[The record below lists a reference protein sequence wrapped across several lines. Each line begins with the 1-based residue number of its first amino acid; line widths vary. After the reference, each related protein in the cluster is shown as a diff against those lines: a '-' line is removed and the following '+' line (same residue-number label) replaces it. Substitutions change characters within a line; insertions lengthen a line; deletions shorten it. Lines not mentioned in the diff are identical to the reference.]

1 MSSPRTGSSISLPTQ
16 PVPLSATQLTSV
28 ANAIVART
36 MTSVNPMMPMLP
48 NQPLPPPQCQ
58 PKLMLPNQPLP
69 QHPLPP
75 TSATSISVVPA
86 KTEAATPPPQPVQQP
101 QPAPVQPQQPAQP
114 VQQPQPQQSQTAPM
128 PPKKTAVTMAVNP
141 KKRVIA
147 QQLEQD
153 QTIKMEA
160 AQAAS
165 AAASAAPTP
174 PAERGHTN
182 SPSLIMI
189 KKEMP
194 AAPPSVQPPQHQQQ
208 QMSHMKPRDRFGREA
223 HLKEEKKPIVQQ
235 PTISLAAQEQQLAL
249 IREQEITIFFQA
261 LLKQGQNEQV
271 ALQLAQKMAQERY
284 TAAFTLAMQQ
294 AQASVEQELRTS
306 GQTGNAVGVP
316 VNPPAA
322 HQSQSPQSPVV
333 HVPVQAH
340 AHSRISTSYMSHDPR
355 DPYGPGAQHPDQRHV
370 IMSLNPPASPEPE
383 MAISMP
389 LNLDPLFPMVWKG
402 FLGLKNE
409 FASVEFR
416 YVSGCKDLANA
427 SLPHDHPS
435 MATLRIGQRMR
446 LEPTHLSG
454 VRTKMQQAAEHC
466 VLLALPCG
474 NDPHDM
480 ALQSRNLRSH
490 FITYLQLKG
499 AAGSVNVPGDPT
511 SHFHGADQGGY
522 VVHVFPSC
530 DFANET
536 VTSIAPDLLAKV
548 AEMEHMVIIIATVL
562 DKTQQME

>member
-114 VQQPQPQQSQTAPM
+114 GQKPQPQQPQTAPM

-223 HLKEEKKPIVQQ
+223 HLKEEKKCQ
-235 PTISLAAQEQQLAL
+235 
-249 IREQEITIFFQA
+249 
-261 LLKQGQNEQV
+261 
-271 ALQLAQKMAQERY
+271 
-284 TAAFTLAMQQ
+284 
-294 AQASVEQELRTS
+294 
-306 GQTGNAVGVP
+306 
-316 VNPPAA
+316 
-322 HQSQSPQSPVV
+322 
-333 HVPVQAH
+333 
-340 AHSRISTSYMSHDPR
+340 
-355 DPYGPGAQHPDQRHV
+355 QRH
-370 IMSLNPPASPEPE
+370 LAS
-383 MAISMP
+383 
-389 LNLDPLFPMVWKG
+389 NLH
-402 FLGLKNE
+402 N
-409 FASVEFR
+409 
-416 YVSGCKDLANA
+416 
-427 SLPHDHPS
+427 
-435 MATLRIGQRMR
+435 
-446 LEPTHLSG
+446 
-454 VRTKMQQAAEHC
+454 
-466 VLLALPCG
+466 
-474 NDPHDM
+474 
-480 ALQSRNLRSH
+480 
-490 FITYLQLKG
+490 
-499 AAGSVNVPGDPT
+499 
-511 SHFHGADQGGY
+511 
-522 VVHVFPSC
+522 
-530 DFANET
+530 
-536 VTSIAPDLLAKV
+536 
-548 AEMEHMVIIIATVL
+548 
-562 DKTQQME
+562 